1 MEEERIELSA
11 KERERLKVL
20 HEVEQ
25 GHLLQIEAARRLRLS
40 DRQVRRLLERLGK
53 VGDRGLVHGLRGRPS
68 NRKIPADLEQR
79 SLRWLRLPAY
89 LGFGP
94 TLAAEHLAQH
104 GLRVSR
110 ETLRK
115 WMSAAGLWQTRR
127 RRMKL
132 VHVWRPRRSSFG
144 ELVMMDSSPF
154 RWLEDRGP
162 ACHLIAMIDDA
173 TSRAWG
179 RFVKHDS
186 SEENLR
192 TLGGWLERYGRPL
205 ALYTDKN
212 GLFVTS
218 RPVQW
223 QEQLHD
229 TPPRTQFGR
238 ALAELDIEW
247 IAAHSPQAKGRIERL
262 FKTLQDRLVKEM
274 RVAEI
279 DTLEQANRFLEI
291 TFWPAWSQRFAV
303 QPAQSSDA
311 HRSLQRA
318 QRLEQILSVRVARI
332 VSSDHTVKWEGQR
345 WGLQREQVC
354 AGLRGAHAEIE
365 RRLDGT
371 HWLRFRGRYLP
382 LSPCPNAPRS
392 KPNTVRRP
400 ITLGGNHGSGHFYLA
415 KNRTFLLCVDTRAI
429 YLSFGSSAPVRMAA
443 NGNLEFPQRSV
454 KSTEKK
460 M

>member
-1 MEEERIELSA
+1 MEEERMELSA

-20 HEVEQ
+20 HEVER
-25 GHLLQIEAARRLRLS
+25 GHLLQIDAARRLRLS
-40 DRQVRRLLERLGK
+40 DRQVRRLLQRLGE

-68 NRKIPADLEQR
+68 NRKIPAEIEQR
-79 SLRWLRLPAY
+79 SLRRLRLPAY
-89 LGFGP
+89 CGFGP
-94 TLAAEHLAQH
+94 TLAAEHLARH
-104 GLRVSR
+104 GLQVSR

-115 WMSAAGLWQTRR
+115 WMNAAGLRR
-127 RRMKL
+127 PRRQRL
-132 VHVWRPRRSSFG
+132 QQVHVWRPRRAAFG
-144 ELVMMDSSPF
+144 ELVMLDSSPF
-154 RWLEDRGP
+154 RWLEERGP

-173 TSRAWG
+173 SSRVWG
-179 RFVKHDS
+179 RFALHDS

-192 TLGGWLERYGRPL
+192 TLGGWLQRYGRPL

-223 QEQLHD
+223 QEQLQD
-229 TPPRTQFGR
+229 AAPRTQFGR

-274 RVAEI
+274 RVLEI
-279 DTLEQANRFLEI
+279 RTIEQANRFLEI

-311 HRSLQRA
+311 HRKLQRE
-318 QRLEQILSVRVARI
+318 QRLEQILSVRVARR
-332 VSSDHTVKWEGQR
+332 VASDHTLKWEGQR

-354 AGLRGAHAEIE
+354 AGLRGAQAEIE

-382 LSPCPNAPRS
+382 LRPCPDAPRS
-392 KPNTVRRP
+392 ASPSGLRPAGLAEQKPKPPKQSKPKYHVPFEHPWRR
-400 ITLGGNHGSGHFYLA
+400 A
-415 KNRTFLLCVDTRAI
+415 WKRTFLPCEKPDI
-429 YLSFGSSAPVRMAA
+429 
-443 NGNLEFPQRSV
+443 
-454 KSTEKK
+454 STLR
-460 M
+460 

>member
-1 MEEERIELSA
+1 MEEERIEMSA

-25 GHLLQIEAARRLRLS
+25 GHLPQIDAARRLRLS
-40 DRQVRRLLERLGK
+40 DRQVRRLLERLRQ

-68 NRKIPADLEQR
+68 NRKIPTDLEQR

-89 LGFGP
+89 WGFGP
-94 TLAAEHLAQH
+94 TLAAEHLARH
-104 GLRVSR
+104 GLQVSR

-115 WMSAAGLWQTRR
+115 WMNAAGLRHSRR
-127 RRMKL
+127 RHLKQ
-132 VHVWRPRRSSFG
+132 VHVWRPRRLAFG

-173 TSRAWG
+173 SSRVWG
-179 RFVKHDS
+179 RFALHDS

-205 ALYTDKN
+205 AL
-212 GLFVTS
+212 
-218 RPVQW
+218 
-223 QEQLHD
+223 
-229 TPPRTQFGR
+229 RTQFGR

-279 DTLEQANRFLEI
+279 GTLEQANRFLAI

-311 HRSLQRA
+311 HRRLQRA
-318 QRLEQILSVRVARI
+318 QRLEQILSVRVPRLVA
-332 VSSDHTVKWEGQR
+332 SDHTVKWEGQR

-371 HWLRFRGRYLP
+371 HWLRFCGRYLP
-382 LSPCPNAPRS
+382 LSPCPDAPRS
-392 KPNTVRRP
+392 ASPSGLRPPGLADRKPKP
-400 ITLGGNHGSGHFYLA
+400 LITIKTKHTPPPDHPWRKSW
-415 KNRTFLLCVDTRAI
+415 KRTFLPGTKPDI
-429 YLSFGSSAPVRMAA
+429 
-443 NGNLEFPQRSV
+443 
-454 KSTEKK
+454 STLR
-460 M
+460 